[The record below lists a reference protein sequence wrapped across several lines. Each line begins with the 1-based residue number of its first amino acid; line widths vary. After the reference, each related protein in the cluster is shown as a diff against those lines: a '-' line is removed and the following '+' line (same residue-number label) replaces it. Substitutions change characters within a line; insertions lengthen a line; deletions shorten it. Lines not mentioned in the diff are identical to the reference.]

1 MNAKGDKLVNQGCS
15 PSLLHS
21 HVSPCFQN
29 LIISGH
35 QIYQNQQPLSLTAL
49 YPSSAASSRHGAV
62 GLPLQ
67 QQPPH
72 QHPHEAALSSA
83 SEMPTSGSSNA
94 SPTCMTNWAAVSTSN
109 NNNHNNSKV
118 KIHVSCFR

>member
-1 MNAKGDKLVNQGCS
+1 METLIQI
-15 PSLLHS
+15 LYFILI
-21 HVSPCFQN
+21 N
-29 LIISGH
+29 LGH

-49 YPSSAASSRHGAV
+49 YPSSASSRHGAV

-67 QQPPH
+67 QQPH

-94 SPTCMTNWAAVSTSN
+94 SPTCMTNWAAVSTAN

-118 KIHVSCFR
+118 TSMLHFVKSTEQLQP

>member
-1 MNAKGDKLVNQGCS
+1 M
-15 PSLLHS
+15 
-21 HVSPCFQN
+21 
-29 LIISGH
+29 ISGH

-49 YPSSAASSRHGAV
+49 YPSSAASASSRHGAV

-109 NNNHNNSKV
+109 NNNNHNNSKV
-118 KIHVSCFR
+118 KILFQVSVGRSLDKWQD